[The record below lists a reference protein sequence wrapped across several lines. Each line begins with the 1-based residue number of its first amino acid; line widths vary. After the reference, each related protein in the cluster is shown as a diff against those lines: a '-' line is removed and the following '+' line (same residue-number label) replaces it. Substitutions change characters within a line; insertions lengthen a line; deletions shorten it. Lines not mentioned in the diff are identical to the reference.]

1 MGVPLIGSIYEGNPS
16 VGLYTLPLLVWY
28 PMQLFVGSLI
38 TPQVAAYVD
47 RQEAIIAEK
56 AKQKVVAEAG
66 SAVEP

>member
-1 MGVPLIGSIYEGNPS
+1 
-16 VGLYTLPLLVWY
+16 
-28 PMQLFVGSLI
+28 MQLFVGSLI